1 MSFSIPTLKPY
12 RLRSSGCSYS
22 ITSNPDTLLL
32 MHGEDL
38 NDYTSNNWSVT
49 NSNIT
54 IASSPSKFC
63 NNFLFNGSSSYM
75 QLPNDVAFNL
85 NIFTVEMW
93 IYLNS
98 TPLSNMCIM
107 APYSGQGFA
116 WFIGTDLKMYISNNV
131 TGSAGAST
139 ALTTGEWHHI
149 VGVYNGYDLDDP
161 YMYTLQDGETGGSTS
176 SAIIGSLQAQHRI
189 GLPDN
194 VISSAYLD
202 ANVDELRISNSVVYA
217 HGSYTVPT
225 GPFA

>member
-12 RLRSSGCSYS
+12 RLISSACSYS
-22 ITSNPDTLLL
+22 TTSNPDTLLL
-32 MHGEDL
+32 MHGENL

-63 NNFLFNGSSSYM
+63 NNFLFNGSNSYM
-75 QLPNDVAFNL
+75 QLPNNTAFNL
-85 NIFTVEMW
+85 SRFTVEMW

-98 TPLSNMCIM
+98 TPASNMCIM

-131 TGSAGAST
+131 TGPAGAST
-139 ALTTGEWHHI
+139 ALTTGSWHHI
-149 VGVYNGYDLDDP
+149 VGIYDGTDLDNLT
-161 YMYTLQDGETGGSTS
+161 MYTLQDGGTGGSTV
-176 SAIIGSLQAQHRI
+176 SAVEGSLQAQHKI
-189 GLPDN
+189 GLPDGGA
-194 VISSAYLD
+194 SSAYLD
-202 ANVDELRISNSVVYA
+202 ANIDELRISTSVVYP
-217 HGSYTVPT
+217 HSSYTVPT